1 MLMRCPEMTTLK
13 AMNVGGKPE
22 TAAGTGGLCVARH
35 GNEVHHQAL
44 SCRNGVFESSETF
57 ISCSEVK

>member
-1 MLMRCPEMTTLK
+1 MTTLK

-35 GNEVHHQAL
+35 GDEVHHQAL
-44 SCRNGVFESSETF
+44 SCGNGVLNRLKHLFLAP
-57 ISCSEVK
+57 K